1 MAGGRATPDHD
12 DSSATTV
19 VRFSFFGT
27 GDIWE
32 VWKEAFF
39 LLRESSRLGRGER
52 WLNRFFSLVLS
63 LTFLD
68 AQDAFP

>member
-1 MAGGRATPDHD
+1 MAGGRATPDPD

-39 LLRESSRLGRGER
+39 SSESRLEGREKMAQSV
-52 WLNRFFSLVLS
+52 FSLMLS

>member
-19 VRFSFFGT
+19 VGFFFFGT

-39 LLRESSRLGRGER
+39 PSESRLEGREMMAQSV
-52 WLNRFFSLVLS
+52 SLSLILS